1 MAHTM
6 ANLVPVKQ
14 QDFLDED
21 LAIRGQSYVCLS
33 FLSPEDVIVDKKV
46 FLLNKFC
53 GEVSRDVDELLTSL
67 GTKYAGDK
75 ETLEM
80 VKVLRDKYEYLG
92 KDAVMQ
98 AQYDAYVAAHPELE
112 DQYHR
117 EHGFQTSV
125 RGIKVRGTYD
135 TLQEAQNRVKQIQRF
150 DDRFNVYIAAVGCWC
165 PWSPNPDDIKDNV
178 YTETQLNTLMKGYHE
193 NADQR
198 DEMHAMRKKLFMES
212 AGEGAG
218 SSSAAEPESAHQP
231 AAEPPEEPTEPS
243 AATTESTEE
252 PTESTEEPSTE
263 PIEAAAA

>member
-1 MAHTM
+1 MAK
-6 ANLVPVKQ
+6 LVPVKE

-21 LAIRGQSYVCLS
+21 LAVRGQSYVCLS
-33 FLSPEDVIVDKKV
+33 FLSPEDVIVDKNI

-67 GTKYAGDK
+67 ATKYASDK
-75 ETLEM
+75 ESLEM
-80 VKVLRDKYEYLG
+80 IKVLRDKYEYLG
-92 KDAVMQ
+92 KDDVMQ
-98 AQYDAYVAAHPELE
+98 MQYGAFVAAHPELE

-117 EHGFQTSV
+117 EHDFQTSV

-178 YTETQLNTLMKGYHE
+178 YAETQLNTLMKGYHE

-198 DEMHAMRKKLFMES
+198 DEMHAVRKKLFMDS
-212 AGEGAG
+212 AVEGEGAG
-218 SSSAAEPESAHQP
+218 SSSSAGPAEKTPEAPEAPEEP
-231 AAEPPEEPTEPS
+231 AAEAAPEEPVAE
-243 AATTESTEE
+243 AAPEE
-252 PTESTEEPSTE
+252 PVT
-263 PIEAAAA
+263 EAAPEE